1 MGDVKKMTDFKR
13 LTADA
18 LAAVSDLEAAFV
30 YELLETPPNPEMGDY
45 ALPCFKLAKTLRKAP
60 AAIAEDLAAKLS
72 DLPQFLSEVRQE
84 GGYLN
89 FFLNSSYFTAEVIAS
104 ILDEA
109 YVPGASTDGENQTVI
124 VEYSSPNIAKP
135 FHLGH
140 AFTTILGESIARIY
154 DRLGYQT
161 ERFNHLGDYG
171 TQFGKL
177 MVAYELWADEE
188 ALNARPIEELTRIYV
203 KFHQE
208 AELKPELED
217 QARERFRRL
226 EAKEETELAL
236 WTRFRDLSLTEFS
249 RIYDDLGIHFDN
261 TNGESFYS
269 DFIPAVIDE
278 LREKN
283 LLEESRGAQVV
294 MLEEEKLPPAIML
307 KSDGATIYA
316 SRDVAALKWRWEKHH
331 FAKNIYVVGV
341 TQALHFNQVFNVAK
355 KMGYDCADDCMH
367 VTFGTVRFPEGKF
380 STREGNSILMEDLL
394 RETISKTREI
404 IAANNAERNSSL
416 SEDEMD
422 SIAKKVGLAAV
433 QYTFLKSGRDRDIIF
448 TWDEMLDFNGDTA
461 PYLLYTYARAQSI
474 LRRAE
479 SADLEAE
486 LGIEA
491 LSLLKEEQEFA
502 LARLLQDFGE
512 SVKQAARAHE
522 PFMVARH
529 VSSVARLFNKYYSH
543 VTILGTEDQ
552 ALRQARLAL
561 LKAVSKIMAEGLG
574 LLGIQTVE
582 RM

>member
-1 MGDVKKMTDFKR
+1 MSDFKR
-13 LTADA
+13 LTAET
-18 LAAVSDLEAAFV
+18 LAQASGLEMDFV
-30 YELLETPPNPEMGDY
+30 YDLLETPPNPEMGDY

-60 AAIAEDLAAKLS
+60 PAIAADLAEKMTE
-72 DLPQFLSEVRQE
+72 LPAFLAEVRQE

-89 FFLNSSYFTAEVIAS
+89 FFLNSSFYTAEVISAVLS
-104 ILDEA
+104 DD
-109 YVPGASTDGENQTVI
+109 YVPGAANDGHGQTAI
-124 VEYSSPNIAKP
+124 IEYSSPNIAKP

-140 AFTTILGESIARIY
+140 AFTTILGESLARIY

-177 MVAYELWADEE
+177 MVAYDRWADEVALE
-188 ALNARPIEELTRIYV
+188 ASPIAELTRIYV
-203 KFHQE
+203 KFHVE
-208 AELKPELED
+208 AETQPELED
-217 QARERFRRL
+217 QARERFRKL
-226 EAKEETELAL
+226 EAKEDAEVAL
-236 WTRFRDLSLTEFS
+236 WTRFRDLSLQEFS
-249 RIYDDLGIHFDN
+249 RIYEDLGIHFDN

-294 MLEEEKLPPAIML
+294 MLEDEKLPPAIML

-316 SRDVAALKWRWEKHH
+316 SRDVAALLWRWENYH

-355 KMGYDCADDCMH
+355 KMGYDCADDCVH

-380 STREGNSILMEDLL
+380 STRDGNAILLEDLL
-394 RETISKTREI
+394 RETIAKTHEI
-404 IAANNAERNSSL
+404 IVQNNEERASDLSAE
-416 SEDEMD
+416 EMQD
-422 SIAKKVGLAAV
+422 IAKKIGLAAV
-433 QYTFLKSGRDRDIIF
+433 QYTFLKAGRDRDIIF

-461 PYLLYTYARAQSI
+461 PYLLYTYARAKSI
-474 LRRAE
+474 LRRAKE
-479 SADLEAE
+479 EDANAVLTAE
-486 LGIEA
+486 ELA
-491 LSLLKEEQEFA
+491 LLKEDQEFQ
-502 LARLLQDFGE
+502 LARLLQDFGD
-512 SVKQAARAHE
+512 SVKQAARANE

-529 VSSVARLFNKYYSH
+529 IAQLARLFNKYYNN
-543 VTILGTEDQ
+543 VTILGTEDRS
-552 ALRQARLAL
+552 LRQARLAL
-561 LKAVSKIMAEGLG
+561 LKAVCKVMQEGLG

>member
-1 MGDVKKMTDFKR
+1 MTDFKQ
-13 LTADA
+13 LTANA
-18 LAAVSDLEAAFV
+18 LAAVSELEADFV
-30 YELLETPPNPEMGDY
+30 YGLLEIPPNPEMGDY
-45 ALPCFKLAKTLRKAP
+45 ALPCFQFAKTLRKAP
-60 AAIAEDLAAKLS
+60 AAIAADLAGQFTE
-72 DLPQFLSEVRQE
+72 LPSFLSEVCQT
-84 GGYLN
+84 GAYLN
-89 FFLNSSYFTAEVIAS
+89 FFLNSSFYTADVLAS
-104 ILDEA
+104 VLDDA
-109 YVPGASTDGENQTVI
+109 YVPGAATLGEEQTVI

-154 DRLGYQT
+154 DRLGYKT

-177 MVAYELWADEE
+177 MVAYDLWADEE
-188 ALNARPIEELTRIYV
+188 RLTASPIEELTRIYV

-208 AELKPELED
+208 AEEHPELED
-217 QARERFRRL
+217 QARDRFRRL
-226 EAKEETELAL
+226 EAKEETEVAL
-236 WTRFRDLSLTEFS
+236 WTRFRELSLQEFS
-249 RIYDDLGIHFDN
+249 RIYDDLSIKFDN
-261 TNGESFYS
+261 VNGESFYS
-269 DFIPAVIDE
+269 DYIPAVIDE

-316 SRDVAALKWRWEKHH
+316 SRDVAAILWRWKNYH
-331 FAKNIYVVGV
+331 FAKNVYVVGV
-341 TQALHFNQVFNVAK
+341 TQALHFNQVFNVVK
-355 KMGYDCADDCMH
+355 KMGYDCADDCVH

-394 RETISKTREI
+394 RETIAKTREI
-404 IAANNAERNSSL
+404 IAQNNEERGSL
-416 SEDEMD
+416 MEASQIDE
-422 SIAKKVGLAAV
+422 IAKKVGLAAV
-433 QYTFLKSGRDRDIIF
+433 QYTFLKTGRDRDIVF

-461 PYLLYTYARAQSI
+461 PYLLYTVARAKSI
-474 LRRAE
+474 LRRAKTE
-479 SADLEAE
+479 DVDLTLTVEQ
-486 LGIEA
+486 LG
-491 LSLLKEEQEFA
+491 LLNGDQEFA
-502 LARLLQDFGE
+502 IARQLQDFGD

-529 VSSVARLFNKYYSH
+529 VSQLARLFNKYYNN

-552 ALRQARLAL
+552 PLRQARLAL
-561 LKAVSKIMAEGLG
+561 LKAVCKVMEEGLG